1 VRPGRHAAADG
12 SFERS
17 AGTAAARGAL
27 LLVVAV
33 VLGIVLLQAADK
45 GTSSRGLTTGTRATT
60 PTTTVPTPTTV
71 ATRAPA
77 DVKVLAVNGTTTAGL
92 GSRVSDKLRTAGYN
106 VLAPTD
112 SSRKPVASSSVYF
125 AVGYQS
131 EATAIAELLGL
142 QPTAVQPLPAAA
154 PVADTRGANV
164 LVLAGQDLSRAL
176 PAPAT
181 TTTVRRASTSS
192 TTKATTTTV
201 RKSTS
206 TTAHTATTARTT
218 TTTR

>member
-17 AGTAAARGAL
+17 AGIAAARGAF
-27 LLVVAV
+27 LLVIAV

-45 GTSSRGLTTGTRATT
+45 GTSLQRGLTAGTHGSS
-60 PTTTVPTPTTV
+60 PTTTVPTPTTL

-77 DVKVLAVNGTTTAGL
+77 DVKVLALNGTTTAGL
-92 GSRVSDKLRTAGYN
+92 GSRVSDKLRAAGYN

-112 SSRKPVASSSVYF
+112 ARQKPVASSSVYF
-125 AVGYQS
+125 AVGYQP

-142 QPTAVQPLPAAA
+142 QSTAVQPMPAAP

-164 LVLAGQDLSRAL
+164 LVLAGQDLARAL

-181 TTTVRRASTSS
+181 TTTVRRAATSS
-192 TTKATTTTV
+192 TTKSTTS
-201 RKSTS
+201 KSTS
-206 TTAHTATTARTT
+206 TTARTATTAHTT

>member
-17 AGTAAARGAL
+17 AGTAAARGAF

-45 GTSSRGLTTGTRATT
+45 GTSSRGLTTGTHASA
-60 PTTTVPTPTTV
+60 PTTTVPTPTTLP
-71 ATRAPA
+71 TRAPA
-77 DVKVLAVNGTTTAGL
+77 DVKVLAVNGTTTAGV

-112 SSRKPVASSSVYF
+112 ARRKPVASSSVYF
-125 AVGYQS
+125 TVGYQS
-131 EATAIAELLGL
+131 EATVIADLLGL
-142 QPTAVQPLPAAA
+142 QSTAVQPMPATP
-154 PVADTRGANV
+154 PVADTRAANV
-164 LVLAGQDLSRAL
+164 LVLAGQDLARAL

-181 TTTVRRASTSS
+181 TTTVRRAATGS
-192 TTKATTTTV
+192 TTTTA

-206 TTAHTATTARTT
+206 TTVHTATTAHTT